1 MGTLQYHGGMHV
13 RRMLNALGRKVT
25 PPGNRGTL
33 GESHRQST
41 PNRGGT
47 NTTSEVGRWRPG
59 SMA

>member
-1 MGTLQYHGGMHV
+1 MHV
-13 RRMLNALGRKVT
+13 RHAFKALGRRLT
-25 PPGNRGTL
+25 PPGNRGAIS
-33 GESHRQST
+33 GSHRQPL